1 MEGTILSRAEALAE
15 WMRREIAALLEI
27 GPERVPVDLPFDRFG
42 LDSVAVVK
50 LSASLTDHLRRDI
63 DPVLFY
69 EHPTI
74 GDLAHQLVQLEGG
87 HA

>member
-1 MEGTILSRAEALAE
+1 MLATRVE
-15 WMRREIAALLEI
+15 PLAHWMRQEIATLLEI
-27 GPERVPVDLPFDRFG
+27 PPDRVPLDLPFDRFG

-50 LSASLTDHLRRDI
+50 LTAGLADHLGRDL

-74 GDLAHQLVQLEGG
+74 RELSEQLAQGEGS

>member
-1 MEGTILSRAEALAE
+1 MEAMSRVEALAD
-15 WMRREIAALLEI
+15 WMRREIAALLEVAAD
-27 GPERVPVDLPFDRFG
+27 RVPLDLAFDRFG

-50 LSASLTDHLRRDI
+50 LSANLTEHLRKEI

-74 GDLAHQLVQLEGG
+74 LQLSEQLVRLEAA

>member
-1 MEGTILSRAEALAE
+1 
-15 WMRREIAALLEI
+15 MRREIATLLEVT
-27 GPERVPVDLPFDRFG
+27 PDRVPFDLPFDRFG

-50 LSASLTDHLRRDI
+50 LSASLTDHVGREI

-74 GDLAHQLVQLEGG
+74 RDLSEQVMAH
-87 HA
+87 A